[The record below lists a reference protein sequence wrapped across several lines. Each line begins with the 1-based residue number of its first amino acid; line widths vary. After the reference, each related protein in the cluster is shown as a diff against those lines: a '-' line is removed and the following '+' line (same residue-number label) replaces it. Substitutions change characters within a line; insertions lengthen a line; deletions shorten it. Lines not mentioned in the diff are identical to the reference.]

1 MERSVVRKQRA
12 VASLAARLAAAA
24 IVLLGMAAAIGTVVA
39 QSWPAL
45 PTTGFVTG
53 RAAVAA
59 DVEKGNAIFV
69 GTKQGKAIGKP
80 IAIAIP
86 QYGVLTVPNLPVF
99 VVQAEEVDG
108 EKLYGTRDFQGGEY
122 VVKGEHLKL
131 LGTRK
136 PQ

>member
-1 MERSVVRKQRA
+1 MERPIGKHRVTA
-12 VASLAARLAAAA
+12 GLAAKRAAVA
-24 IVLLGMAAAIGTVVA
+24 IVLLGVAAAIGTVAA
-39 QSWPAL
+39 QGWPAL

-59 DVEKGNAIFV
+59 DVEMGNAIFV

-86 QYGVLTVPNLPVF
+86 QYGVLTVPNLPVI